1 MFIESPDGG
10 VDFGY
15 LPKEVSRIIRRQAGP
30 IRLLESDLRHIE
42 ERHSN
47 RLLKKSVI

>member
-30 IRLLESDLRHIE
+30 IRLLESQLCRDRRQVE
-42 ERHSN
+42 EMQ
-47 RLLKKSVI
+47 